1 VHSNLIKEIEVSEN
15 PTITIDESSEE
26 KYVKSEW
33 HNDSGNLHRIDGPAV
48 IETTNIDE
56 EEIVILEEW

>member
-1 VHSNLIKEIEVSEN
+1 MSEN